1 MLRVE
6 GDEQEPVAI
15 FLAGGLLTRLRHG
28 DRGAWLICH
37 CQLTVVVLHP
47 CEAQRF

>member
-15 FLAGGLLTRLRHG
+15 FLAGGLLTRLHHG
-28 DRGAWLICH
+28 DRGAWPICH
-37 CQLTVVVLHP
+37 APL
-47 CEAQRF
+47 